1 MAGMHTK
8 GSTTQFDIGAIRAV
22 AVDLDGTTLLP
33 DFTMGDRTVR
43 VLRAYLDR
51 GIPVIIST
59 GRSPV
64 SAEPFRA
71 AIGTTGPMVFY
82 NGAVVID
89 APSATVLA
97 GTLLA
102 GDIAAACAQLG
113 REMDVYF
120 HTFLPGD
127 RLVCDGERR
136 EAKIYEE
143 RTQVR
148 AERADLHALFR
159 SGGPQ
164 EAGCIKGMFMAE
176 EGKLD
181 LVEKELDRRFGG
193 RVYRARS
200 YSTFLEVMAA
210 GVSKGHALKLALK
223 LRGIDPAATLAI
235 GDGENDLP
243 MLAAV
248 GFSAAPANAAEDVRR
263 AAQVVIGSSADEGP
277 ARFLEDLLK

>member
-1 MAGMHTK
+1 
-8 GSTTQFDIGAIRAV
+8 
-22 AVDLDGTTLLP
+22 
-33 DFTMGDRTVR
+33 
-43 VLRAYLDR
+43 
-51 GIPVIIST
+51 
-59 GRSPV
+59 
-64 SAEPFRA
+64 
-71 AIGTTGPMVFY
+71 
-82 NGAVVID
+82 
-89 APSATVLA
+89 
-97 GTLLA
+97 
-102 GDIAAACAQLG
+102 
-113 REMDVYF
+113 
-120 HTFLPGD
+120 
-127 RLVCDGERR
+127 
-136 EAKIYEE
+136 
-143 RTQVR
+143 
-148 AERADLHALFR
+148 
-159 SGGPQ
+159 
-164 EAGCIKGMFMAE
+164 MFMAE